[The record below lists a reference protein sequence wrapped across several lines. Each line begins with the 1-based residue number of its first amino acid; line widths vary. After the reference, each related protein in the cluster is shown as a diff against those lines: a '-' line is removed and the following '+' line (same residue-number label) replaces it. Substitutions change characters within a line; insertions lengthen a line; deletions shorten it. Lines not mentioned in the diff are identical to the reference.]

1 MHPDLN
7 LGFGP
12 IPTYFVLIST
22 LLSVL
27 ILLGYRKALAENRNS
42 VLVMNLALL
51 IMIFGFVGARLFH
64 VFYEAPLIYF
74 ERPLLT
80 FQFWLGGYVFYGGAL
95 SAFAACWIYLK
106 WKRENWK
113 EWADFLTPLIALGT
127 GWGRLGCFFAGCC
140 FGSVCDLPWAI
151 RFQDSFLRHP
161 TQLYQLGLETLF
173 AGLTYQLSKLP
184 EFKNSPGRLFLTYLF
199 LHGLGRAL
207 VETFRDDF
215 RGGLIFGMGVSF
227 WIALTLSAGA
237 LFFLVLNSKSSHK

>member
-1 MHPDLN
+1 MLPELN

-12 IPTYFVLIST
+12 IPTYFILISLLMST
-22 LLSVL
+22 LVV
-27 ILLGYRKALAENRNS
+27 LGYRKALSENQNP
-42 VLVMNLALL
+42 VLVMNLALF

-64 VFYEAPLIYF
+64 VFYEAPQIYS
-74 ERPLLT
+74 ERPILI

-95 SAFAACWIYLK
+95 TAFFACWIYLR
-106 WKRENWK
+106 WRRENWK

-140 FGSVCDLPWAI
+140 YGAICELPWGI
-151 RFQDSFLRHP
+151 QFHDSFLRHP

-173 AGLTYQLSKLP
+173 ASLTYQLSRVP
-184 EFKNSPGRLFLTYLF
+184 EFKKNPGRLFLTYLF

-227 WIALTLSAGA
+227 WIALTLSMTALLF
-237 LFFLVLNSKSSHK
+237 LFFNSKTSQK